1 VPFPPSRRSVATVER
16 TFSETWSWRYEDTTG
31 AVVTGDALPVAR
43 FPSQAEAE
51 SWVGESWRELLD
63 AGVDAVT
70 LLRQDEVVYGP
81 MSLHPPEA

>member
-1 VPFPPSRRSVATVER
+1 MSQTW
-16 TFSETWSWRYEDTTG
+16 SETWTWRYEDSAG
-31 AVVTGDALPVAR
+31 QVLEGEQLPVAR

-51 SWVGESWRELLD
+51 SWVGEEWRELLE

-70 LLRQDEVVYGP
+70 LLRDADVVYGP